1 MQEEITVNID
11 ALRDYL
17 IDYVGAAMD
26 AGLPMAM
33 ADLIEIETMADEKL
47 CEKAL
52 EFGVDL
58 RDFAC

>member
-11 ALRDYL
+11 ALRDHL
-17 IDYVGAAMD
+17 VDYVGAAMD

-33 ADLIEIETMADEKL
+33 ADLIDIETMDAERL
-47 CEKAL
+47 CQKAID
-52 EFGVDL
+52 FGVDL